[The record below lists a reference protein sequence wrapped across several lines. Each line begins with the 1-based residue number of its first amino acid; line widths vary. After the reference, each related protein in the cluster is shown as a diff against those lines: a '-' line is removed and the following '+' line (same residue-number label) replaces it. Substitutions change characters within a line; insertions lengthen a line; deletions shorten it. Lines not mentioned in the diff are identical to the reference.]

1 MTLLASTRR
10 EAETKSYPLLV
21 YILTPLLALGLQSFA
36 SLHFPHFAML
46 DLPLLV
52 VIYFA
57 STLRT
62 PIAATLGGAILG
74 LAQDALTH
82 QPLGVFGIA
91 KAFVGYVAAS
101 LGVRIDTE
109 NIITRLL
116 LTFVLVVLS
125 NGINLVLLRHL
136 LAEPVAW
143 TWLYQLGSAALN
155 TLVAVVLFAF
165 LDRLKSR
172 E

>member
-1 MTLLASTRR
+1 MASTRR
-10 EAETKSYPLLV
+10 EADTQSFPLLV
-21 YILTPLLALGLQSFA
+21 FLLVPLLALGLQSFVT
-36 SLHFPHFAML
+36 LHFPHFAVL

-52 VIYFA
+52 IIYFA

-62 PIAATLGGAILG
+62 PVAATIGGAFLG

-91 KAFVGYVAAS
+91 KASIGYLAAS

-109 NIITRLL
+109 SLGTRLV
-116 LTFVLVVLS
+116 LTFLF
-125 NGINLVLLRHL
+125 VLLNDAIDWVLMRHL
-136 LAEPVAW
+136 LAEPIPW
-143 TWLYQLGSAALN
+143 GWLHQLLRATIN
-155 TLVAVVLFAF
+155 TLVAIVLFAL

>member
-1 MTLLASTRR
+1 MPLMASTRR
-10 EAETKSYPLLV
+10 EAETHSFPPFLYV
-21 YILTPLLALGLQSFA
+21 VTPLLALGLQSFVT
-36 SLHFPHFAML
+36 LHFAHFAML

-57 STLRT
+57 MTLRA
-62 PIAATLGGAILG
+62 PVAATFGGAFLG

-91 KAFVGYVAAS
+91 KAFIGYLAAS

-109 NIITRLL
+109 SVGTRLV
-116 LTFVLVVLS
+116 LTFLFVVLNNAIDWVLV
-125 NGINLVLLRHL
+125 RHL
-136 LAEPVAW
+136 LAQPMPW
-143 TWLYQLGSAALN
+143 GWLHQMLRATIN
-155 TLVAVVLFAF
+155 TLVAIILFAV

>member
-1 MTLLASTRR
+1 MAMMASTRR
-10 EAETKSYPLLV
+10 EADTESFPLLV
-21 YILTPLLALGLQSFA
+21 FLLVPLLALGLQSFVT
-36 SLHFPHFAML
+36 LHFPHFAAL

-52 VIYFA
+52 IIYFA

-62 PIAATLGGAILG
+62 PVAATIGGAFLG

-91 KAFVGYVAAS
+91 KASIGYLAAS

-109 NIITRLL
+109 SLGTRLV
-116 LTFVLVVLS
+116 LTFLF
-125 NGINLVLLRHL
+125 VLLNDAIDWVLMRHL
-136 LAEPVAW
+136 LAEPIPW
-143 TWLYQLGSAALN
+143 GWLHQLLRATIN
-155 TLVAVVLFAF
+155 TLVAIILFAL

-172 E
+172 A

>member
-1 MTLLASTRR
+1 MALMASTRR
-10 EAETKSYPLLV
+10 EAETQSFPLLV
-21 YILTPLLALGLQSFA
+21 YVLTPLLALGLQSFVT
-36 SLHFPHFAML
+36 LHFAHFALL

-57 STLRT
+57 TTLRT
-62 PIAATLGGAILG
+62 PVAATIGGAVMG

-91 KAFVGYVAAS
+91 KASIGYLAAS

-109 NIITRLL
+109 SLGTRLV
-116 LTFVLVVLS
+116 LTFLFTLLNDGIDWILV
-125 NGINLVLLRHL
+125 RHL
-136 LAEPVAW
+136 LAEPLPW
-143 TWLYQLGSAALN
+143 GWLYQLLRAAIN
-155 TLVAVVLFAF
+155 TLVGIILFAL
-165 LDRLKSR
+165 LDRLKSQ

>member
-1 MTLLASTRR
+1 MALMASTRR
-10 EAETKSYPLLV
+10 EADTQSFPLYV
-21 YILTPLLALGLQSFA
+21 YLLTPLLALGLQSFVP
-36 SLHFPHFAML
+36 LVFARFDIL
-46 DLPLLV
+46 DLPLLI

-62 PIAATLGGAILG
+62 PITATVGGAFIG

-91 KAFVGYVAAS
+91 KAFIGYVAAS

-109 NIITRLL
+109 SPLTRTILIFLFVLL
-116 LTFVLVVLS
+116 NDAIDWVLVRYLLDQPTPWAWVHELVRATINTFV
-125 NGINLVLLRHL
+125 
-136 LAEPVAW
+136 
-143 TWLYQLGSAALN
+143 ALI
-155 TLVAVVLFAF
+155 LFAL
-165 LDRLKSR
+165 LDRLKRR

>member
-1 MTLLASTRR
+1 MALMASTRR
-10 EAETKSYPLLV
+10 EADAQSFPLLV
-21 YILTPLLALGLQSFA
+21 YALAPLLALGLQSFVT
-36 SLHFPHFAML
+36 LHFADFATL

-52 VIYFA
+52 VIYFGM
-57 STLRT
+57 TLRT
-62 PIAATLGGAILG
+62 PVAATIGGAILG

-91 KAFVGYVAAS
+91 KAFIGYLAAS

-109 NIITRLL
+109 SIGTRLA
-116 LTFVLVVLS
+116 LTFLFVLLNDGIDWVLV
-125 NGINLVLLRHL
+125 RHL
-136 LAEPVAW
+136 LAEPMPW
-143 TWLYQLGSAALN
+143 GWLHQLLRASIN
-155 TLVAVVLFAF
+155 TLVAIILFAL

>member
-1 MTLLASTRR
+1 MALMASTHR
-10 EAETKSYPLLV
+10 EADTQSFPFYV
-21 YILTPLLALGLQSFA
+21 YLLTPLLALGLQSFVP
-36 SLHFPHFAML
+36 LFFARFSTL

-57 STLRT
+57 STLRM
-62 PIAATLGGAILG
+62 PIAATIGGAALG

-91 KAFVGYVAAS
+91 KACIGYAAAS

-109 NIITRLL
+109 SPLTRLI
-116 LTFVLVVLS
+116 LTFLFVFLHDGIDWVLV
-125 NGINLVLLRHL
+125 RHL
-136 LAEPVAW
+136 LDQPMPW
-143 TWLYQLGSAALN
+143 SWLHEMVRAAVN
-155 TLVAVVLFAF
+155 TFIALILFAL
-165 LDRLKSR
+165 LDRLKRR

>member
-1 MTLLASTRR
+1 MALMASTRR
-10 EAETKSYPLLV
+10 EADTQSFPLFV
-21 YILTPLLALGLQSFA
+21 YLLTPLLALGLQSFVPLVF
-36 SLHFPHFAML
+36 SHFSIL

-62 PIAATLGGAILG
+62 PIAATIGGAILG

-91 KAFVGYVAAS
+91 KACIGYTAAS

-109 NIITRLL
+109 SPVSRLVF
-116 LTFVLVVLS
+116 TFLFVFLNDAIDWVLV
-125 NGINLVLLRHL
+125 RHL
-136 LAEPVAW
+136 LARPMPWEWLHELIRGVVNTFVA
-143 TWLYQLGSAALN
+143 LIFFAL
-155 TLVAVVLFAF
+155 
-165 LDRLKSR
+165 LDRLKQR

>member
-1 MTLLASTRR
+1 MALMASTRR
-10 EAETKSYPLLV
+10 EAETQSFPLLV
-21 YILTPLLALGLQSFA
+21 YVLTPLLALGLQSFA
-36 SLHFPHFAML
+36 SLHFPRFAML

-57 STLRT
+57 ATLRM
-62 PIAATLGGAILG
+62 PIAATFGGAILG

-91 KAFVGYVAAS
+91 KAFIGYLAAS

-116 LTFVLVVLS
+116 LTFVFVVLS
-125 NGINLVLLRHL
+125 NGINWVLVRHL
-136 LAEPVAW
+136 LAEPIAW
-143 TWLYQLGSAALN
+143 RWLYQLGSAALN
-155 TLVAVVLFAF
+155 TLVAVVMFAF

>member
-1 MTLLASTRR
+1 MPLMASTRR
-10 EAETKSYPLLV
+10 EAETQSFPPFLYV
-21 YILTPLLALGLQSFA
+21 VTPLLALGLQSFVT
-36 SLHFPHFAML
+36 LHFAHFAML

-57 STLRT
+57 MTLRA
-62 PIAATLGGAILG
+62 PVAATFGGAFLG

-91 KAFVGYVAAS
+91 KAFIGYLAAS

-109 NIITRLL
+109 SVGTRLV
-116 LTFVLVVLS
+116 LTFLFVVLNNAIDWVLV
-125 NGINLVLLRHL
+125 RHL
-136 LAEPVAW
+136 LAQPMPW
-143 TWLYQLGSAALN
+143 GWLHQMLRATIN
-155 TLVAVVLFAF
+155 TLVAIILFAV

>member
-1 MTLLASTRR
+1 MALMASTRR
-10 EAETKSYPLLV
+10 EADTQSFPLLV
-21 YILTPLLALGLQSFA
+21 YIVTPVLALGLQSLA
-36 SLHFPHFAML
+36 GLHFPHFSLL

-62 PIAATLGGAILG
+62 PIAATFGGAILG

-82 QPLGVFGIA
+82 QPLGIFGIA
-91 KAFVGYVAAS
+91 KAFIGYVAAS

-109 NIITRLL
+109 NIITRML
-116 LTFVLVVLS
+116 LTF
-125 NGINLVLLRHL
+125 GFVLLNDGIDWALMRHL
-136 LAEPVAW
+136 LAQPMPW
-143 TWLYQLGSAALN
+143 GWLYQLGRAALN

-165 LDRLKSR
+165 LDRMKRR

>member
-1 MTLLASTRR
+1 MALMASTRR
-10 EAETKSYPLLV
+10 EADTQSFPLALYV
-21 YILTPLLALGLQSFA
+21 LTPLLALGLQSFVT
-36 SLHFPHFAML
+36 LHFTHFATL

-57 STLRT
+57 MTLRT
-62 PIAATLGGAILG
+62 PIAATFGGALLG

-91 KAFVGYVAAS
+91 KAFIGYLAAS

-109 NIITRLL
+109 SVGTRLV
-116 LTFVLVVLS
+116 LTFLFVLLNNAIDWVLV
-125 NGINLVLLRHL
+125 RHL
-136 LAEPVAW
+136 LAQPMPW
-143 TWLYQLGSAALN
+143 GWLYQMLRAAIN
-155 TLVAVVLFAF
+155 TLVAIVLFAL

>member
-1 MTLLASTRR
+1 MALMASTRR
-10 EAETKSYPLLV
+10 EAETQSFPLAV
-21 YILTPLLALGLQSFA
+21 YVLAPLLALGLQSFVT
-36 SLHFPHFAML
+36 LHFANFAIL

-57 STLRT
+57 MTLRT
-62 PIAATLGGAILG
+62 PISATFWGAILG

-91 KAFVGYVAAS
+91 KAFIGYLAAS

-109 NIITRLL
+109 SVGTRLF
-116 LTFVLVVLS
+116 LTYVFVLLHDA
-125 NGINLVLLRHL
+125 IDWILVRHL
-136 LAEPVAW
+136 LTEPIPW
-143 TWLYQLGSAALN
+143 GWFHRLLRAAIN
-155 TLVAVVLFAF
+155 TLVAIILFAA

>member
-1 MTLLASTRR
+1 MPLMASTRR
-10 EAETKSYPLLV
+10 EAETQSFPLLV

-36 SLHFPHFAML
+36 SLHFPHFALL

-62 PIAATLGGAILG
+62 PVAATLGGAILG

-91 KAFVGYVAAS
+91 KAFIGYLAAS

-116 LTFVLVVLS
+116 LTFAFVLLNNGIDWVLV
-125 NGINLVLLRHL
+125 RHL
-136 LAEPVAW
+136 LAEPVPW
-143 TWLYQLGSAALN
+143 EWLYQLGSAALN
-155 TLVAVVLFAF
+155 TLVAIVLFAF

-172 E
+172 D

>member
-1 MTLLASTRR
+1 MALMASTRR
-10 EAETKSYPLLV
+10 EADTQSFPLLV
-21 YILTPLLALGLQSFA
+21 YVLTPLVALGLQSFVT
-36 SLHFPHFAML
+36 LHFSHFSIL

-57 STLRT
+57 TTLRT
-62 PIAATLGGAILG
+62 PVAATIGGAVIG

-91 KAFVGYVAAS
+91 KAFIGYLAAS

-109 NIITRLL
+109 SVGTRLV
-116 LTFVLVVLS
+116 LTF
-125 NGINLVLLRHL
+125 IFVLLNGAINWILVRHL
-136 LAEPVAW
+136 LREPIAW
-143 TWLYQLGSAALN
+143 GWLYQLLRAAIN
-155 TLVAVVLFAF
+155 TLVAIILFAL

>member
-1 MTLLASTRR
+1 MASTRR
-10 EAETKSYPLLV
+10 EVETQSFPPLV
-21 YILTPLLALGLQSFA
+21 YLFTPLLALGLQSLIT
-36 SLHFPHFAML
+36 LHFPHFVVL

-52 VIYFA
+52 IIYFA

-62 PIAATLGGAILG
+62 PVAATIGGAILG

-91 KAFVGYVAAS
+91 KASVGYLAAS

-109 NIITRLL
+109 SLGTRLV
-116 LTFVLVVLS
+116 LTFGFVLVSDAIDWVLM
-125 NGINLVLLRHL
+125 RHL
-136 LAEPVAW
+136 LTEPLPW
-143 TWLYQLGSAALN
+143 NWLHQVLRATIN
-155 TLVAVVLFAF
+155 TLFAIIF
-165 LDRLKSR
+165 FALLDRLKSR

>member
-1 MTLLASTRR
+1 MALMASTRR
-10 EAETKSYPLLV
+10 EAETQSFPLFV
-21 YILTPLLALGLQSFA
+21 YLLTPLLALGLQSFVT
-36 SLHFPHFAML
+36 LHFANFAIL

-57 STLRT
+57 MTLRT
-62 PIAATLGGAILG
+62 PISATFWGAILG
-74 LAQDALTH
+74 VAQDALTH

-91 KAFVGYVAAS
+91 KAFIGYLAAS

-109 NIITRLL
+109 SVGTRLF
-116 LTFVLVVLS
+116 LTFIFVLLSDATDWVLV
-125 NGINLVLLRHL
+125 RHL
-136 LAEPVAW
+136 LTEPIPW
-143 TWLYQLGSAALN
+143 GWLHRLLRAAIN
-155 TLVAVVLFAF
+155 TLVAIILFAA

>member
-1 MTLLASTRR
+1 MALMASTRR
-10 EAETKSYPLLV
+10 EADTQSFPLLV
-21 YILTPLLALGLQSFA
+21 YLLTPLLTLGLQSFVP
-36 SLHFPHFAML
+36 LIFPAFSIL
-46 DLPLLV
+46 DLPLLA

-62 PIAATLGGAILG
+62 PVAATIGGACMG

-91 KAFVGYVAAS
+91 KACIGYIAAS

-109 NIITRLL
+109 SPLTRLV
-116 LTFVLVVLS
+116 LTFIFVLINDAIDWVLV
-125 NGINLVLLRHL
+125 RHL
-136 LAEPVAW
+136 LTRPMP
-143 TWLYQLGSAALN
+143 WLWLHELARAALN
-155 TLVAVVLFAF
+155 TFVAIILFAM
-165 LDRLKSR
+165 LDRLKRR

>member
-1 MTLLASTRR
+1 M
-10 EAETKSYPLLV
+10 
-21 YILTPLLALGLQSFA
+21 LTPLLALDLQSFVT
-36 SLHFPHFAML
+36 LHFAHFATL

-57 STLRT
+57 MTLRT
-62 PIAATLGGAILG
+62 PVAATFGGALLG

-91 KAFVGYVAAS
+91 KAFIGYLAAS

-109 NIITRLL
+109 SVGTRLV
-116 LTFVLVVLS
+116 LTFVF
-125 NGINLVLLRHL
+125 VLLNNAIDWVLVRHL
-136 LAEPVAW
+136 LAQPMPW
-143 TWLYQLGSAALN
+143 GWLYQMLRATIN
-155 TLVAVVLFAF
+155 TLVAIVLFAL

>member
-1 MTLLASTRR
+1 MALMASTRR
-10 EAETKSYPLLV
+10 EAESQGFPLIV
-21 YILTPLLALGLQSFA
+21 YALTPLLALGLQSFVT
-36 SLHFPHFAML
+36 LHFPNFAIF

-57 STLRT
+57 MTLRT
-62 PIAATLGGAILG
+62 PISATFGGAIIG

-91 KAFVGYVAAS
+91 KALVGYLGAS

-109 NIITRLL
+109 NVGTRLV
-116 LTFVLVVLS
+116 LTFLFVLLNDAIDWVLV
-125 NGINLVLLRHL
+125 RHL
-136 LAEPVAW
+136 LNEPIPW
-143 TWLYQLGSAALN
+143 GWLHQLLRSAIN
-155 TLVAVVLFAF
+155 TLVAIILFAL

>member
-1 MTLLASTRR
+1 MALMASTRR
-10 EAETKSYPLLV
+10 EADTQSFPFWLYL
-21 YILTPLLALGLQSFA
+21 LTPLLALGLQSFVPLLFA
-36 SLHFPHFAML
+36 HFEVL

-62 PIAATLGGAILG
+62 PVAATIGGAAIG

-91 KAFVGYVAAS
+91 KAFIGYVAAS
-101 LGVRIDTE
+101 LGVRVDTE
-109 NIITRLL
+109 SPLTRTL
-116 LTFVLVVLS
+116 LTFVF
-125 NGINLVLLRHL
+125 VLLHDAIDWVLIRHML
-136 LAEPVAW
+136 DQPMPWAWVHELVRAAVNTFVA
-143 TWLYQLGSAALN
+143 LI
-155 TLVAVVLFAF
+155 LFAL
-165 LDRLKSR
+165 LDRLKRR

>member
-1 MTLLASTRR
+1 MALMASTRR
-10 EAETKSYPLLV
+10 EADAQSFPLLV
-21 YILTPLLALGLQSFA
+21 YVLTPLLALGLQSFVT
-36 SLHFPHFAML
+36 LHFPHFATL

-57 STLRT
+57 TTLRT
-62 PIAATLGGAILG
+62 PIVATVGGGLLG

-91 KAFVGYVAAS
+91 KAFIGYLAAS

-109 NIITRLL
+109 SVGTRLV
-116 LTFVLVVLS
+116 LTFLFVLLN
-125 NGINLVLLRHL
+125 NGIDWILVRHL
-136 LAEPVAW
+136 LAEPMPW
-143 TWLYQLGSAALN
+143 GWLYQLLRAVIN
-155 TLVAVVLFAF
+155 TLVAIILFAL

>member
-1 MTLLASTRR
+1 MALMASTRR
-10 EAETKSYPLLV
+10 EAETQSFPLLV
-21 YILTPLLALGLQSFA
+21 FGLTPLLALGLQSLVT
-36 SLHFPHFAML
+36 LHFSHFAIL

-57 STLRT
+57 ATLRT
-62 PIAATLGGAILG
+62 PVAATVGGAILG

-91 KAFVGYVAAS
+91 KAFIGYLSAS

-109 NIITRLL
+109 SMGTRLV
-116 LTFVLVVLS
+116 LTFLF
-125 NGINLVLLRHL
+125 VLLNDGIDWILVRHL
-136 LAEPVAW
+136 LAEPMPW
-143 TWLYQLGSAALN
+143 GWLYQLLRAAIN
-155 TLVAVVLFAF
+155 TLVAIILFAV

>member
-1 MTLLASTRR
+1 MVLMASSRR
-10 EAETKSYPLLV
+10 EAETQSFPLLV
-21 YILTPLLALGLQSFA
+21 YALTPLLALGLQSFVT
-36 SLHFPHFAML
+36 LHFSHFALL

-57 STLRT
+57 ATLRT
-62 PIAATLGGAILG
+62 PVLATIGGAVMG

-91 KAFVGYVAAS
+91 KAFIGYLAAS

-109 NIITRLL
+109 SLGTRLV
-116 LTFVLVVLS
+116 LTFLFTLLNDGIDWVLV
-125 NGINLVLLRHL
+125 RHL
-136 LAEPVAW
+136 LAEPLPW
-143 TWLYQLGSAALN
+143 GWLYHLLRAAVN
-155 TLVAVVLFAF
+155 TLVALILFAL